1 MNNEHGQRS
10 AKKLWCMSGVLCAG
24 LIGSCDR
31 PPANSISS
39 APEPSTVASTNSTKF
54 KQTFK
59 QTTVVEGLE
68 RPWSMA
74 WLPDGTMLVTEKA
87 GRLRLIREGQL
98 LPTPIAGLPKVMSSG
113 QGGLMDVSLHPQFT
127 QNQLIY
133 LTYAH
138 GQKNA
143 NRTRLVRAKLN
154 GDNTLRDLKVIF
166 EVSQEKSDGQHFGS
180 RMAWLPDGT
189 LLLAIGDGGNPPV
202 ELAGE
207 LIRKQAQNL
216 RSHLGKIVRLN
227 PDGSVPPDNPF
238 VNNKNADPKVWSY
251 GHRNIQ
257 GLVYDSAK
265 KQVWATEHGA
275 RGGDELNL
283 PEAGKNYGWPI
294 VTRSQE
300 YFGGEISE
308 ERSRVGLVDPKVVWT
323 PAIAPSGLAIYNGDR
338 FPAWQGDLFVGGLV
352 GKGIRRIDL
361 DDAGNVQGQEEMPI
375 GQRVRDVRQGPDGLL
390 YVLTDESDGRL
401 VRLEPREF

>member
-1 MNNEHGQRS
+1 MNNKHGQRS
-10 AKKLWCMSGVLCAG
+10 AKQLWCSLSGVLCAG
-24 LIGSCDR
+24 LLGACDR

-39 APEPSTVASTNSTKF
+39 TPEPSTVASANSTKF
-54 KQTFK
+54 KQTTFK

-98 LPTPIAGLPKVMSSG
+98 LPTPIAGLPEVMSSG

-207 LIRKQAQNL
+207 LIRKQSTKFTQ
-216 RSHLGKIVRLN
+216 
-227 PDGSVPPDNPF
+227 PF
-238 VNNKNADPKVWSY
+238 
-251 GHRNIQ
+251 
-257 GLVYDSAK
+257 
-265 KQVWATEHGA
+265 
-275 RGGDELNL
+275 
-283 PEAGKNYGWPI
+283 
-294 VTRSQE
+294 
-300 YFGGEISE
+300 
-308 ERSRVGLVDPKVVWT
+308 
-323 PAIAPSGLAIYNGDR
+323 
-338 FPAWQGDLFVGGLV
+338 
-352 GKGIRRIDL
+352 
-361 DDAGNVQGQEEMPI
+361 
-375 GQRVRDVRQGPDGLL
+375 RQDCTLK
-390 YVLTDESDGRL
+390 S
-401 VRLEPREF
+401 

>member
-1 MNNEHGQRS
+1 
-10 AKKLWCMSGVLCAG
+10 
-24 LIGSCDR
+24 
-31 PPANSISS
+31 
-39 APEPSTVASTNSTKF
+39 
-54 KQTFK
+54 
-59 QTTVVEGLE
+59 
-68 RPWSMA
+68 
-74 WLPDGTMLVTEKA
+74 MLVTEKA

-98 LPTPIAGLPKVMSSG
+98 LPTPIAGLPEVMSLG

-138 GQKNA
+138 EQKNA

-265 KQVWATEHGA
+265 KKFGLQNMGHAGA
-275 RGGDELNL
+275 MN
-283 PEAGKNYGWPI
+283 
-294 VTRSQE
+294 
-300 YFGGEISE
+300 
-308 ERSRVGLVDPKVVWT
+308 
-323 PAIAPSGLAIYNGDR
+323 
-338 FPAWQGDLFVGGLV
+338 
-352 GKGIRRIDL
+352 
-361 DDAGNVQGQEEMPI
+361 
-375 GQRVRDVRQGPDGLL
+375 
-390 YVLTDESDGRL
+390 
-401 VRLEPREF
+401 

>member
-1 MNNEHGQRS
+1 MNSKYRLRS
-10 AKKLWCMSGVLCAG
+10 AQQLWCCLSGILCAG
-24 LIGSCDR
+24 FLGACTL
-31 PPANSISS
+31 ANSVSS
-39 APEPSTVASTNSTKF
+39 TPDFKPLAVASATLTKF
-54 KQTFK
+54 KQTI
-59 QTTVVEGLE
+59 VVEGLQ

-87 GRLRLIREGQL
+87 GRLRLIRQGKL
-98 LPTPIAGLPKVMSSG
+98 LSTPIAGVPEVMSSG
-113 QGGLMDVSLHPQFT
+113 QGGLMDVSLHPRFA

-138 GQKNA
+138 GRENA
-143 NRTRLVRAKLN
+143 NRTRLVRAKLA
-154 GDNTLRDLKVIF
+154 GNTLQDLKVIF

-180 RMAWLPDGT
+180 RLAWLPDGT

-202 ELAGE
+202 KLAGE

-216 RSHLGKIVRLN
+216 GSNLGKIVRLKD
-227 PDGSVPPDNPF
+227 DGSVPPDNPF

-257 GLVYDSAK
+257 GLAYDPTK
-265 KQVWATEHGA
+265 KRVWATEHGA

-294 VTRSQE
+294 VTHSQE
-300 YFGGEISE
+300 YFGGEISQ
-308 ERSRVGLVDPKVVWT
+308 ERSRAGMIDPKVVWT
-323 PAIAPSGLAIYNGDR
+323 PAIAPSGLAIYNGNR
-338 FPAWQGDLFVGGLV
+338 FPAWQGDLFAGGLV
-352 GKGIRRIDL
+352 SKDIRRLDL
-361 DDAGNVQGQEEMPI
+361 DDAGNVKSQETIAI

-401 VRLEPREF
+401 IRLEPVN